1 MFAKILSQVQAP
13 TRGRVALV
21 ATATVGRGLR
31 PRRNGEG
38 GMQTIE
44 EAREHCRFVGKQI
57 EEAVASDKD
66 LAEYFEGNLPVLRFL
81 MEKDG
86 DQVKVVGGEAGG
98 DDSGIFVSERGV
110 TKRYDDQ
117 IVGYAFDSETRDAM
131 IEFFNTLYFD

>member
-1 MFAKILSQVQAP
+1 
-13 TRGRVALV
+13 
-21 ATATVGRGLR
+21 
-31 PRRNGEG
+31 
-38 GMQTIE
+38 MQTIE